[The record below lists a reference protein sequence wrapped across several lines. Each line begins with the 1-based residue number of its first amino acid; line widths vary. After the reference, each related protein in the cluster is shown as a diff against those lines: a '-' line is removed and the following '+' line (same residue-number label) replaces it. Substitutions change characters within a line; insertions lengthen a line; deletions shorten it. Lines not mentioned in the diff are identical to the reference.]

1 MTSFILQIKEERNM
15 QKIKIVRD
23 RQEIVLTDKELQEAV
38 KFALK
43 QEDKVAIP
51 RKDYEYLV
59 KCENK
64 VIEENSLYDFIYGK
78 EEE

>member
-1 MTSFILQIKEERNM
+1 M
-15 QKIKIVRD
+15 QEFKIVRD
-23 RQEIVLTDKELQEAV
+23 GQEIVLTDKELQEAV
-38 KFALK
+38 KFALE

-64 VIEENSLYDFIYGK
+64 VIEDNSLYDFVFGKWK